1 MIETSI
7 AFSKWLVTR
16 TTRVSAVAYIIVG
29 TGQLS
34 YFSMVDC
41 VDRFSNENC
50 AVVLF
55 FSA

>member
-29 TGQLS
+29 TCQLS

-50 AVVLF
+50 VVVLF